1 MLLIHSDPSIKLF
14 NYATFPD
21 WCLVSRMYFSLS
33 LTALVSVLGGC
44 LTYSIIPKFRD
55 MFIKVQHLVNRKV

>member
-1 MLLIHSDPSIKLF
+1 
-14 NYATFPD
+14 
-21 WCLVSRMYFSLS
+21 MYFSLS

-55 MFIKVQHLVNRKV
+55 MFIKVQHLVNGEV